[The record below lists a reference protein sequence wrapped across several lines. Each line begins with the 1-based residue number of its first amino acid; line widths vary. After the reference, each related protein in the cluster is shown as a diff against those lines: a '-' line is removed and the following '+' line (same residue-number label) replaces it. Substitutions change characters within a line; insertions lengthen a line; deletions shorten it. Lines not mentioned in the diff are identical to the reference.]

1 MKKRAL
7 FLNLSLIFG
16 IAYHALFIAGYLL
29 QKPLFGWQFP
39 PETLEQIETVY
50 CMPVIAVTAVC
61 GIVFAVLVLLM
72 RKNASRG
79 LFVGAIMLSGGAFI
93 VERIANNIAA
103 NNIILLNKLNAENG
117 ELGVIAY
124 GLNRTAVAALD
135 MFLLPLFA
143 AAIVLMCC
151 AACISETN
159 TVENV

>member
-16 IAYHALFIAGYLL
+16 VAYHALFIAGYLL
-29 QKPLFGWQFP
+29 QKPLLGWQYP
-39 PETLEQIETVY
+39 PEILEQLEAVY
-50 CMPVIAVTAVC
+50 CVPVIVVTAVC
-61 GIVFAVLVLLM
+61 GIVFAALVLIM
-72 RKNASRG
+72 RRNTSQRF
-79 LFVGAIMLSGGAFI
+79 FVGAIVFSGGAFI

-103 NNIILLNKLNAENG
+103 NNIILLNKLKAENG

-124 GLNRTAVAALD
+124 GVNSTAVAALD

-151 AACISETN
+151 AACVKE
-159 TVENV
+159 

>member
-1 MKKRAL
+1 MKKRTL

-16 IAYHALFIAGYLL
+16 AAYHVMYIAGYLL
-29 QKPLFGWQFP
+29 QKPLLGWLLYP
-39 PETLEQIETVY
+39 PDTLERFETVY
-50 CMPVIAVTAVC
+50 CVPVIVVTAVC
-61 GIVFAVLVLLM
+61 GIVFAALVLFM
-72 RKNASRG
+72 RRNTSQR
-79 LFVGAIMLSGGAFI
+79 LFVGAIVFSGGAFI

-135 MFLLPLFA
+135 MFLLPLFV

-151 AACISETN
+151 AACVKE
-159 TVENV
+159 

>member
-1 MKKRAL
+1 MMKKRAL

-16 IAYHALFIAGYLL
+16 VAYHALFIAGYLL
-29 QKPLFGWQFP
+29 QKPLFGWQYP
-39 PETLEQIETVY
+39 PETLELFETVY
-50 CMPVIAVTAVC
+50 CVPVIVVTAVC

-72 RKNASRG
+72 RRNTSQRF
-79 LFVGAIMLSGGAFI
+79 FVGAIVFSGGAFI

-124 GLNRTAVAALD
+124 GLNRSAVAALD
-135 MFLLPLFA
+135 MFLLPLFV

-151 AACISETN
+151 AACVKE
-159 TVENV
+159 